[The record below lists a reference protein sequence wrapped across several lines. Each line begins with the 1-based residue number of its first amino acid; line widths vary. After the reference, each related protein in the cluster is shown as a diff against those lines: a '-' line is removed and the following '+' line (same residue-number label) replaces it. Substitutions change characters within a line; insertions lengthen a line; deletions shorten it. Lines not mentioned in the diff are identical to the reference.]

1 MSKKT
6 FQLFIFRRD
15 LRIQDNTALEAL
27 HKFPEPIIPIF
38 IFAPDQIDP
47 SKNSYF
53 SNNCVQFMCE
63 SLEDLE
69 NNIEV
74 KGGKINFFHGETIEI
89 IKKIIKSAHKIVR
102 IGVNQDYTPYSIA
115 RDEKIEALCKKNGI
129 EFLSKE
135 DICIQPI
142 GIVRT
147 GSGTIYKKYTP
158 FYNKAKELPIRKPV
172 IRTTYNFAAF
182 HINSSPKNTSSLLT
196 KFYKKNPN
204 LLHPGGRENALKQ
217 LAHLPADYQKTR
229 NIPSISTTEL
239 SAYNKFGCI
248 SIRELMVKLEKDIS
262 RELYFRDFYY
272 NIIYYYPY
280 ILGGAFEKK
289 WDKLK
294 WDKPSPKILTA
305 FYEGRTGFPIIDAG
319 IRQMTTTGFMHNRV
333 RMLVA
338 SFFTKDLLYDW
349 RIGERFFANHLYDYD
364 PTQNNCGWQVVAG
377 FGPSALD
384 WFRVMNPWLQT
395 EKFDPEC
402 VYIKKWVPELS
413 KYSAKQIINQDWDA
427 KDYPHPIVNHEEAK
441 KKMIAVYKNVSSY

>member
-1 MSKKT
+1 MSLKY
-6 FQLFIFRRD
+6 QLFIFRRD
-15 LRIQDNTALEAL
+15 LRIQDNSGLVSL
-27 HKFPEPIIPIF
+27 HQYSEPIIPIF
-38 IFAPDQIDP
+38 IFNPNQVLP
-47 SKNSYF
+47 SKNPYF
-53 SNNCVQFMCE
+53 SNNSVQFMCE

-69 NNIEV
+69 KNISS
-74 KGGKINFFHGETIEI
+74 KDGKMNYFYGDTIAILE
-89 IKKIIKSAHKIVR
+89 KILISTDYKIVR
-102 IGVNQDYTPYSIA
+102 IGVNQDYTPYSRK
-115 RDEKIEALCKKNGI
+115 RDEKIEELCKKYDI

-142 GIVRT
+142 GSVKT
-147 GSGTIYKKYTP
+147 GAGTIYKKYTP
-158 FYNKAKELPIRKPV
+158 YYNKAKELPISKPV
-172 IRTTYNFAAF
+172 LRSSFNFAKVEL
-182 HINSSPKNTSSLLT
+182 SPKYSKNLLT

-204 LLHPGGRENALKQ
+204 LLHPGGRENALKK
-217 LAHLPADYQKTR
+217 LADLPTDYQKTR
-229 NIPSISTTEL
+229 NTPSIPTTEL

-248 SIRELMVKLEKDIS
+248 SIRELMQKLDKDIS

-272 NIIYYYPY
+272 NIVYYYPH
-280 ILGGAFEKK
+280 ILGAAFEKK
-289 WDKLK
+289 WDKIK
-294 WDKPSPKILTA
+294 WEKPVPKILNA

-349 RIGERFFANHLYDYD
+349 RIGERFFSNHLYDYD

-395 EKFDPEC
+395 KKFDPEC
-402 VYIKKWVPELS
+402 VYIKKWVPELT
-413 KYSAKQIINQDWDA
+413 KYTAKQIINQEWDV

-441 KKMIAVYKNVSSY
+441 KKMMAVYKNV

>member
-1 MSKKT
+1 MSHKT

-15 LRIQDNTALEAL
+15 LRIQDNTGLDFL
-27 HKFPEPIIPIF
+27 HQYPEPIIPVF

-47 SKNSYF
+47 QKNPYF

-63 SLEDLE
+63 SLCDLE
-69 NNIEV
+69 KNIEA
-74 KGGKINFFHGETIEI
+74 KGGRMNYFYGDTITILEKILKNS
-89 IKKIIKSAHKIVR
+89 KYKIAR
-102 IGVNQDYTPYSIA
+102 IGVNQDYTPYSRT

-129 EFLSKE
+129 EFWSKE

-142 GIVRT
+142 GSVRT

-158 FYNKAKELPIRKPV
+158 YYNKAKELPIRKPV
-172 IRTTYNFAAF
+172 GRTSYNFAKF
-182 HINSSPKNTSSLLT
+182 QVSPKGSRSLLT

-229 NIPSISTTEL
+229 NTPSIPTTEL

-248 SIRELMVKLEKDIS
+248 SIRELMSKLDKDIS

-280 ILGGAFEKK
+280 ILGGAFDKK
-289 WDKLK
+289 WDKIK
-294 WDKPSPKILTA
+294 WDKPSPSLLRA
-305 FYEGRTGFPIIDAG
+305 FYEGQTGFPIIDAG

-349 RIGERFFANHLYDYD
+349 RIGERFFANNLYDYD

-402 VYIKKWVPELS
+402 VYIKEWVPELS
-413 KYSAKQIINQDWDA
+413 NYSAKQIINQDWDA
-427 KDYPHPIVNHEEAK
+427 KDYPRPIANHEDAK
-441 KKMIAVYKNVSSY
+441 KKMMAAYKNVSSY

>member
-1 MSKKT
+1 MSQKT
-6 FQLFIFRRD
+6 SQLFIFRRD
-15 LRIQDNTALEAL
+15 LRIQDNTGLDFL
-27 HKFPEPIIPIF
+27 HQYPDPIIPIF

-69 NNIEV
+69 KNIEA
-74 KGGKINFFHGETIEI
+74 KGGKMNYFYGNTITILE
-89 IKKIIKSAHKIVR
+89 KILKNSKYKIAR
-102 IGVNQDYTPYSIA
+102 IGVNQDYTPYSRT
-115 RDEKIEALCKKNGI
+115 RDEKIEALCKKNGV
-129 EFLSKE
+129 EFWSKE

-142 GIVRT
+142 GSVRT

-158 FYNKAKELPIRKPV
+158 YYNKAKELPIRKPV
-172 IRTTYNFAAF
+172 GRTSYNFAK
-182 HINSSPKNTSSLLT
+182 IQVSPKGSRSLLT

-204 LLHPGGRENALKQ
+204 LLHPGGRENALRQ

-229 NIPSISTTEL
+229 NTPSIPTTEL

-248 SIRELMVKLEKDIS
+248 SIRELMAKLDKDTS

-280 ILGGAFEKK
+280 ILGGAFDKK
-289 WDKLK
+289 WDKIK
-294 WDKPSPKILTA
+294 WDKPNPSLLRA

-319 IRQMTTTGFMHNRV
+319 IRQMTTTGFMHNRL

-413 KYSAKQIINQDWDA
+413 KYSAKQIINQDWNA
-427 KDYPHPIVNHEEAK
+427 KDYPRPIVNHEEAK
-441 KKMIAVYKNVSSY
+441 KKMMAVYKNVSSY

>member
-1 MSKKT
+1 MTNKT

-15 LRIQDNTALEAL
+15 LRIQDNTCLNEL
-27 HKFPEPIIPIF
+27 HQFPDKIIPIF
-38 IFAPDQIDP
+38 IFSPDQIDQA
-47 SKNSYF
+47 KNPYF

-63 SLEDLE
+63 SLSDLE
-69 NNIEV
+69 NNIEA
-74 KGGKINFFHGETIEI
+74 KGGRMNFFYGDTITILE
-89 IKKIIKSAHKIVR
+89 KILKNPSNKIVR
-102 IGVNQDYTPYSIA
+102 IGVNQDYTPYSRT

-129 EFLSKE
+129 DFLSKE

-142 GIVRT
+142 GSVKT

-158 FYNKAKELPIRKPV
+158 YYNKAKELPIRKPV
-172 IRTTYNFAAF
+172 IITAYNFA
-182 HINSSPKNTSSLLT
+182 KL
-196 KFYKKNPN
+196 
-204 LLHPGGRENALKQ
+204 Q
-217 LAHLPADYQKTR
+217 LS
-229 NIPSISTTEL
+229 IPTTEL

-248 SIRELMVKLEKDIS
+248 SIRELMEKLDKEIS

-289 WDKLK
+289 WDKIK
-294 WDKPSPKILTA
+294 WDKPSPSLLRA

-319 IRQMTTTGFMHNRV
+319 IRQMTTTGFMHNRL

-338 SFFTKDLLYDW
+338 SLFTKDLLYDW
-349 RIGERFFANHLYDYD
+349 RIGERFFANNLYDYD

-395 EKFDPEC
+395 EKFE
-402 VYIKKWVPELS
+402 
-413 KYSAKQIINQDWDA
+413 
-427 KDYPHPIVNHEEAK
+427 
-441 KKMIAVYKNVSSY
+441 

>member
-1 MSKKT
+1 MS
-6 FQLFIFRRD
+6 QIFIFRRD
-15 LRIQDNTALEAL
+15 LRIQDNTGLDAL
-27 HKFPEPIIPIF
+27 HKYPEPIIPIF
-38 IFAPDQIDP
+38 IFVPDQIDP
-47 SKNSYF
+47 QKNPYF

-63 SLEDLE
+63 SLKDLE
-69 NNIEV
+69 KNIDA
-74 KGGKINFFHGETIEI
+74 KGGKMNYFYGEPISVI
-89 IKKIIKSAHKIVR
+89 DKIDKILKTNKIVR
-102 IGVNQDYTPYSIA
+102 IGVNQDYTLYSRK
-115 RDEKIEALCKKNGI
+115 RDEKIEEYCKKNGI
-129 EFLSKE
+129 DFSSKE

-142 GIVRT
+142 GTVKT
-147 GSGTIYKKYTP
+147 GSDTIYKKYTP

-172 IRTTYNFAAF
+172 IRTAYNFAAVKL
-182 HINSSPKNTSSLLT
+182 NPKGGRLLT
-196 KFYKKNPN
+196 KFYKNNPN
-204 LLHPGGRENALKQ
+204 LLHHGGRENALRQ

-229 NIPSISTTEL
+229 NIPSIPTTEL

-248 SIRELMVKLEKDIS
+248 SIRELMAKLDKDIS

-272 NIIYYYPY
+272 NIIYHYPY
-280 ILGGAFEKK
+280 ILGKTFEPK

-294 WDKPSPKILTA
+294 WDKPSPRLLRA
-305 FYEGRTGFPIIDAG
+305 FYEGHTGFPIIDAG
-319 IRQMTTTGFMHNRV
+319 IRQMTTTGFMHNRL

-349 RIGERFFANHLYDYD
+349 RIGERFFANNLYDYD

-413 KYSAKQIINQDWDA
+413 KYSAKQIINQEWDA
-427 KDYPHPIVNHEEAK
+427 KDYPRPIVNHEDAK
-441 KKMIAVYKNVSSY
+441 KKMMAAYKNV

>member
-1 MSKKT
+1 MSNKNY
-6 FQLFIFRRD
+6 QLFIFRRD
-15 LRIQDNTALEAL
+15 LRIEDNTTLEVL
-27 HKFPEPIIPIF
+27 HEFPEKIIPLF

-47 SKNSYF
+47 IKNPYF

-63 SLEDLE
+63 SLLDLHK
-69 NNIEV
+69 NIEL
-74 KGGKINFFHGETIEI
+74 KSGKMNFFHGDTIQILE
-89 IKKIIKSAHKIVR
+89 KILKNPKYKIVR
-102 IGVNQDYTPYSIA
+102 IGVNQDYTPYSIT
-115 RDEKIEALCKKNGI
+115 RDEKIKALCKKYEV
-129 EFLSKE
+129 EFLTKE

-142 GIVRT
+142 GSVKT

-158 FYNKAKELPIRKPV
+158 YYNKAKELPIHKPIIRK
-172 IRTTYNFAAF
+172 IYNFASF
-182 HINSSPKNTSSLLT
+182 QLSPKSALNLLT

-204 LLHPGGRENALKQ
+204 LLHTGGRINALKQ
-217 LAHLPADYQKTR
+217 LTHLPTDYQKTR
-229 NIPSISTTEL
+229 NIPSIPTTEL

-248 SIRELMVKLEKDIS
+248 SIRELMQKLDTNIS

-289 WDKLK
+289 WDNIN
-294 WDKPSPKILTA
+294 WDKPTPKILTA

-319 IRQMTTTGFMHNRV
+319 IRQMITTGFMHNRV

-349 RIGERFFANHLYDYD
+349 RIGERFFANNLYDYD

-402 VYIKKWVPELS
+402 IYIKKWVPELD
-413 KYSAKQIINQDWDA
+413 KYTAKQIINKEWNE
-427 KDYPHPIVNHEEAK
+427 KDYPLPIVDHEEAK
-441 KKMIAVYKNVSSY
+441 KKMIAAYKKL

>member
-1 MSKKT
+1 MTQKK

-15 LRIQDNTALEAL
+15 FRIQDNTALEAL
-27 HKFPEPIIPIF
+27 HEYPEPIIPVF

-47 SKNSYF
+47 TKNPYF

-63 SLEDLE
+63 SLLDLE
-69 NNIEV
+69 KNIEA
-74 KGGKINFFHGETIEI
+74 KGGHMNFFHGDTIAILE
-89 IKKIIKSAHKIVR
+89 KLLKSPKYKITR
-102 IGVNQDYTPYSIA
+102 IGVNQDYTPYSRT
-115 RDEKIEALCKKNGI
+115 RDEKIEALCKKHGV
-129 EFLSKE
+129 EFLSRE

-142 GIVRT
+142 GSVKT

-158 FYNKAKELPIRKPV
+158 YYNKAKELPIRKPV
-172 IRTTYNFAAF
+172 GRTTFNFAKF
-182 HINSSPKNTSSLLT
+182 QISPKNSSGLLT

-204 LLHPGGRENALKQ
+204 LLHTGGRENALRQ
-217 LAHLPADYQKTR
+217 LAHLPTDYQKTR
-229 NIPSISTTEL
+229 NIPSIPTTEL

-248 SIRELMVKLEKDIS
+248 SIRELMEKLDKDIS

-289 WDKLK
+289 WDKIK
-294 WDKPSPKILTA
+294 WDKPAPKILTA
-305 FYEGRTGFPIIDAG
+305 FYEGLTGFPIIDAG
-319 IRQMTTTGFMHNRV
+319 IRQMRTTGFMHNRV

-349 RIGERFFANHLYDYD
+349 RIGERFFANNLYDYD

-413 KYSAKQIINQDWDA
+413 IYSPKQIINQEWNA
-427 KDYPHPIVNHEEAK
+427 KDYPRPIVNHEEAK
-441 KKMIAVYKNVSSY
+441 KKMMAAYKRGNG

>member
-1 MSKKT
+1 MSHKT

-15 LRIQDNTALEAL
+15 LRIQDNTGLDFL
-27 HKFPEPIIPIF
+27 HQYPEPIIPIF

-47 SKNSYF
+47 QKNPYF

-69 NNIEV
+69 KNIDA
-74 KGGKINFFHGETIEI
+74 KGGKMNYFYGDTIAILEKL
-89 IKKIIKSAHKIVR
+89 IKTSYKTHKIVR
-102 IGVNQDYTPYSIA
+102 IGVNKDYTPYSRT

-142 GIVRT
+142 GTVKT
-147 GSGTIYKKYTP
+147 GSDTIYKKYTP
-158 FYNKAKELPIRKPV
+158 FYNKAKDLPIRKPV
-172 IRTTYNFAAF
+172 IRTTYNFRKVKL
-182 HINSSPKNTSSLLT
+182 NPKGDSLLT

-217 LAHLPADYQKTR
+217 LAHLPKNYQKTR
-229 NIPSISTTEL
+229 NIPSIPTTEL

-248 SIRELMVKLEKDIS
+248 SIRELMEKLDKDIS

-280 ILGGAFEKK
+280 ILGGAFDKK

-294 WDKPSPKILTA
+294 WDKPVPNLLRA

-349 RIGERFFANHLYDYD
+349 RIGERFFANNLYDYD

-402 VYIKKWVPELS
+402 VYIKEWVPELS
-413 KYSAKQIINQDWDA
+413 KYTAKQIINQEWDA
-427 KDYPHPIVNHEEAK
+427 KDYPRPIVNHEEAK
-441 KKMIAVYKNVSSY
+441 KKMMAAYKNV

>member
-1 MSKKT
+1 MTQKK

-15 LRIQDNTALEAL
+15 LRIQDNTTLEVL

-38 IFAPDQIDP
+38 IFSPDQIDP
-47 SKNSYF
+47 IKNPYF

-69 NNIEV
+69 KNIIA
-74 KGGKINFFHGETIEI
+74 KGGKMNYFYGNTITILEKLLKI
-89 IKKIIKSAHKIVR
+89 SKYKIIR
-102 IGVNQDYTPYSIA
+102 IGINQDYTPYSRE
-115 RDEKIEALCKKNGI
+115 RDKKIEALCNKKGI
-129 EFLSKE
+129 EFLTRE

-142 GIVRT
+142 GSVKT
-147 GSGTIYKKYTP
+147 GAGTIYKKYTP
-158 FYNKAKELPIRKPV
+158 YYNKAKELPIRKP
-172 IRTTYNFAAF
+172 ILRSSFNFSK
-182 HINSSPKNTSSLLT
+182 IQLSPKSSSSLLT

-204 LLHPGGRENALKQ
+204 LLHQGGREHALKQ
-217 LAHLPADYQKTR
+217 LTHIPTDYQKTR

-248 SIRELMVKLEKDIS
+248 SIRELMEKLGTDIS

-280 ILGGAFEKK
+280 IFGGAFIDK
-289 WDKLK
+289 WDKIK
-294 WDKPSPKILTA
+294 WDKPAPKMLDA

-402 VYIKKWVPELS
+402 MYIKKWVPELS
-413 KYSAKQIINQDWDA
+413 KYTAKQIINQEWDA
-427 KDYPHPIVNHEEAK
+427 KDYPRPIVNHEEAK
-441 KKMIAVYKNVSSY
+441 KKMMVVYKSV

>member
-1 MSKKT
+1 MTQKK

-15 LRIQDNTALEAL
+15 LRIQDNTTLEVL

-38 IFAPDQIDP
+38 IFSPDQIDP
-47 SKNSYF
+47 IKNPYF

-69 NNIEV
+69 KNIIA
-74 KGGKINFFHGETIEI
+74 KGGKMNYFYGNTITILEKLLKI
-89 IKKIIKSAHKIVR
+89 SKYKIIR
-102 IGVNQDYTPYSIA
+102 IGINQDYTPYSRE
-115 RDEKIEALCKKNGI
+115 RDKKIEALCNKKSI
-129 EFLSKE
+129 EFLTRE

-142 GIVRT
+142 GSVKT
-147 GSGTIYKKYTP
+147 GAGTIYKKYTP
-158 FYNKAKELPIRKPV
+158 YYNKAKELPIRKP
-172 IRTTYNFAAF
+172 ILRSSFNFSK
-182 HINSSPKNTSSLLT
+182 IQLSTKSSSSLLT

-204 LLHPGGRENALKQ
+204 LLHQGGREHALKQ
-217 LAHLPADYQKTR
+217 LTHIPTDYQKTR

-248 SIRELMVKLEKDIS
+248 SIRELMEKLGTDIS

-280 ILGGAFEKK
+280 IFGGAFIDK
-289 WDKLK
+289 WDKIK
-294 WDKPSPKILTA
+294 WDKPAPKMLDA

-402 VYIKKWVPELS
+402 MYIKKWVPELS
-413 KYSAKQIINQDWDA
+413 KYTAKQIINQEWDA
-427 KDYPHPIVNHEEAK
+427 KDYPRPIVNHEEAK
-441 KKMIAVYKNVSSY
+441 KKMMAVYKSV

>member
-1 MSKKT
+1 MTQKK

-15 LRIQDNTALEAL
+15 LRIQDNTTLEVL

-38 IFAPDQIDP
+38 IFSPDQIDP
-47 SKNSYF
+47 IKNPYF

-69 NNIEV
+69 KNIIA
-74 KGGKINFFHGETIEI
+74 KGGKMNYFYGNTITILEKLLKI
-89 IKKIIKSAHKIVR
+89 SKYKIIR
-102 IGVNQDYTPYSIA
+102 IGINQDYTPYSRE
-115 RDEKIEALCKKNGI
+115 RDKKIEALCNKKSI
-129 EFLSKE
+129 EFLTRE

-142 GIVRT
+142 GSVKT
-147 GSGTIYKKYTP
+147 GAGTIYKKYTP
-158 FYNKAKELPIRKPV
+158 YYNKAKELPIRKP
-172 IRTTYNFAAF
+172 ILRSSFNFSK
-182 HINSSPKNTSSLLT
+182 IQLSPKSSSSLLT

-204 LLHPGGRENALKQ
+204 LLHQGGREHALKQ
-217 LAHLPADYQKTR
+217 LTHIPTDYQKTR

-248 SIRELMVKLEKDIS
+248 SIRELMEKLGTDIS

-280 ILGGAFEKK
+280 IFGGAFIDK
-289 WDKLK
+289 WDKIK
-294 WDKPSPKILTA
+294 WDKPAPKMLDA

-402 VYIKKWVPELS
+402 MYIKKWVPELS
-413 KYSAKQIINQDWDA
+413 KYTAKQIINQEWDA
-427 KDYPHPIVNHEEAK
+427 KDYPRPIVNHEEAK
-441 KKMIAVYKNVSSY
+441 KKMISVYKNV